1 MIRCATSLTSPVSRR
16 IKTLDNRQTL
26 INLNSRLKSLFHI
39 LKNMLNRS
47 DPLWLRG
54 LALVPTGLWGILL
67 LTYWRS
73 GDLNLLIHPAYHGL
87 TIAAG
92 LVLLMLTAAQLL
104 TFFKEGSRT
113 GSHSRTSIPG
123 QLVSIVLLSTVA
135 IAGFLIPPQVFA
147 SSLSTDRPVT
157 DFLNLARTEPDR
169 FQTALKPEDRTIVDW
184 VRTLNVYP
192 EPDAYEGEKVNVEG
206 FVLHPPDLPEPYL
219 LVARFIITCCAA
231 DVYPVGFPVQ
241 LEAVAKTRLDYPVDG
256 WIRIEGTMGTTT
268 INDQRKAVIR
278 PQKIDTIP
286 EPENPYAS

>member
-1 MIRCATSLTSPVSRR
+1 MP
-16 IKTLDNRQTL
+16 LDNRQTL
-26 INLNSRLKSLFHI
+26 IDLDSRLKNLLNI
-39 LKNMLNRS
+39 LNNMLNS
-47 DPLWLRG
+47 SYPLWLRG

-67 LTYWRS
+67 LEYWRS

-92 LVLLMLTAAQLL
+92 LVLLILTTAQFL

-113 GSHSRTSIPG
+113 GSHSRASIPG
-123 QLVSIVLLSTVA
+123 QLLSIVLLSAVA

-157 DFLNLARTEPDR
+157 DFLNLARTEPDS
-169 FQTALKPEDRTIVDW
+169 FQAAIKPEDRTIVDW

-231 DVYPVGFPVQ
+231 DVYPVGLPVQ

-256 WIRIEGTMGTTT
+256 WIRIEGTMGTAT